1 MLPHS
6 SGAVSRRLNSDP
18 CQICGSSGRL
28 YAQRSARARSAVR
41 HGGVFGADFCGWS
54 EIFTLCCDNNLLP
67 RVFVVTGER
76 TGVVSEAE
84 MLMFR
89 FSEKRGVS
97 AGAARTLRRASDA
110 LLRVVCV
117 GECVWGVNT
126 KQWIQP
132 PEKWGGF
139 LVCGVN
145 VFRTWKVFLEVGV
158 KRRLPKRFQ
167 PLLAAA
173 RRTEKASEGL
183 NSALVNIQRGG

>member
-1 MLPHS
+1 MLSHS
-6 SGAVSRRLNSDP
+6 SGAVSQRLNSDP
-18 CQICGSSGRL
+18 CQNCGSSGRL

-41 HGGVFGADFCGWS
+41 HGGVFGANFCGWS

-76 TGVVSEAE
+76 TGAVSVAE

-89 FSEKRGVS
+89 FTEKLGVS
-97 AGAARTLRRASDA
+97 GSWDAPPGLRCSAAGC
-110 LLRVVCV
+110 VCV
-117 GECVWGVNT
+117 GECVWGVNI

-132 PEKWGGF
+132 PEQWGGF

-158 KRRLPKRFQ
+158 NRRLPKRFQ